1 MTIVVQGNEKVSETI
16 QDKWCHCKRHIR
28 LTILVG
34 LLILLKVDRSWHV
47 KKGTQPHWNVK
58 ECASQGRRYIL
69 RLGTLKKQRY
79 TKLSKHLLLYEID
92 ALINAVHPLPE
103 HFKGCESA
111 VMAKGGSFSFNSW
124 SNRNLPWAFMLRR
137 L

>member
-1 MTIVVQGNEKVSETI
+1 MTIVAQGNEKVSETI

-69 RLGTLKKQRY
+69 RLGHQTNVDTSLSFVCDSCSLEHTLSVFAGERESQ
-79 TKLSKHLLLYEID
+79 TEYECVANGIT
-92 ALINAVHPLPE
+92 
-103 HFKGCESA
+103 
-111 VMAKGGSFSFNSW
+111 
-124 SNRNLPWAFMLRR
+124 
-137 L
+137 

>member
-1 MTIVVQGNEKVSETI
+1 MTSLLRGTEKCRKPSKTNGAIV
-16 QDKWCHCKRHIR
+16 KRHIR

-69 RLGTLKKQRY
+69 RLGT
-79 TKLSKHLLLYEID
+79 
-92 ALINAVHPLPE
+92 
-103 HFKGCESA
+103 
-111 VMAKGGSFSFNSW
+111 
-124 SNRNLPWAFMLRR
+124 
-137 L
+137 